1 MEVKRMTNN
10 TLKCDWCQEDNLEEL
25 KAVVHWELPDGSRA
39 ITITNVPSFYCEKCK
54 FTYQKEDLVK
64 TIEDQLLLIST
75 ELLPVSV
82 SFDELMKQPRLL
94 KRNYFDFSSYN

>member
-1 MEVKRMTNN
+1 MTNN
-10 TLKCDWCQEDNLEEL
+10 TLKCDWCQEHNVEEL
-25 KAVVHWELPDGSRA
+25 KSVVHWELPDGSRA
-39 ITITNVPSFYCEKCK
+39 ITITNVPSFYCEQCK

>member
-1 MEVKRMTNN
+1 MTNN
-10 TLKCDWCQEDNLEEL
+10 TLTCDWCEEHNLEET

-39 ITITNVPSFYCEKCK
+39 ITITNVPSYYCDHCK
-54 FTYQKEDLVK
+54 FSYQKEELVK
-64 TIEDQLLLIST
+64 TIEDQLFLIST

-82 SFDELMKQPRLL
+82 TFDELMKQPRLL

>member
-1 MEVKRMTNN
+1 MEVKRVTNN
-10 TLKCDWCQEDNLEEL
+10 TLKCDWCHADHLEEL

-39 ITITNVPSFYCEKCK
+39 ITITNVPSFYCDQCK

-94 KRNYFDFSSYN
+94 KRNYFDFSSFN

>member
-1 MEVKRMTNN
+1 MTYN
-10 TLKCDWCQEDNLEEL
+10 TLKCNWCENPDLQQV

-39 ITITNVPSFYCEKCK
+39 ITITNVPSYHCNHCN
-54 FTYQKEDLVK
+54 FTYQSEELVK
-64 TIEDQLLLIST
+64 IIEEQLFLIST

-82 SFDELMKQPRLL
+82 SYDELMKQPRLL